1 MKLISNKKYLEIYY
15 IIISLFYFLSI
26 KNTWAFRKIYINE
39 NVVFEFKFFKFF
51 ITSLFVW
58 YTIRFFKKQS
68 LDSFSRNII
77 GLVLILDFIPSSI
90 FFSSSSDTIWQI
102 YFFHI
107 LLLYSLIFTLKIN
120 FKINLITF
128 KKNQVLYFLML
139 ITLIGTLPYLRYI
152 KHIDLNNLLLKDV
165 YVTRI
170 KFRDLFDTYS
180 GYTHSWFSRVII
192 PIIFV
197 LALKYKLKSIAIL
210 NTILLVFL
218 YLMGAVK
225 SVLLGSVLVIIFYF
239 INKDKILP
247 FLTKALIIMLIF
259 SIIMIPFVIHD
270 RNFFGVIVFRRM
282 MFIPQVLDY
291 CYYDFFNNN
300 YLYWSNSFLKG
311 FLSYPYDTTSP
322 RIIGEVYFN
331 KEDMAANNGL
341 ISDGFSNAGWIG
353 VLITLFIF
361 NSFMLIIKNCKIDSK
376 FFGVYFFILYGF
388 ITTAVSTVL
397 ITHGGLILLLISF
410 FMLREKKIIE

>member
-1 MKLISNKKYLEIYY
+1 MKTIGNKKYLELYY
-15 IIISLFYFLSI
+15 VVISLFYFLST
-26 KNTWAFRKIYINE
+26 KNTWVFRKLYQNKD
-39 NVVFEFKFFKFF
+39 VVFEFNFLKYIFVSIFVFF
-51 ITSLFVW
+51 
-58 YTIRFFKKQS
+58 TIRFFKNQL
-68 LDSFSRNII
+68 LDSFSRNIL
-77 GLVLILDFIPSSI
+77 GLLLILDFIPSSI
-90 FFSSSSDTIWQI
+90 FYSSTSDSFWQI
-102 YFFHI
+102 YLFHI
-107 LLLYSLIFTLKIN
+107 ILFYSLAITLKVK

-128 KKNQVLYFLML
+128 KKNQVLYFLIL

-165 YVTRI
+165 YITRI
-170 KFRDLFDTYS
+170 KFRELFDTYS

-247 FLTKALIIMLIF
+247 FLTKALIFMLIF

-353 VLITLFIF
+353 VIITLFLF
-361 NSFMLIIKNCKIDSK
+361 NGFMLIIKNCRIDSK
-376 FFGVYFFILYGF
+376 FFGIYFFILYGF
-388 ITTAVSTVL
+388 ITTAISTVL
-397 ITHGGLILLLISF
+397 ITHGGLLLLIISVF
-410 FMLREKKIIE
+410 LLREKKTN

>member
-139 ITLIGTLPYLRYI
+139 ITLIGTLPYL
-152 KHIDLNNLLLKDV
+152 
-165 YVTRI
+165 
-170 KFRDLFDTYS
+170 
-180 GYTHSWFSRVII
+180 
-192 PIIFV
+192 
-197 LALKYKLKSIAIL
+197 
-210 NTILLVFL
+210 
-218 YLMGAVK
+218 
-225 SVLLGSVLVIIFYF
+225 
-239 INKDKILP
+239 
-247 FLTKALIIMLIF
+247 
-259 SIIMIPFVIHD
+259 
-270 RNFFGVIVFRRM
+270 
-282 MFIPQVLDY
+282 
-291 CYYDFFNNN
+291 
-300 YLYWSNSFLKG
+300 
-311 FLSYPYDTTSP
+311 
-322 RIIGEVYFN
+322 
-331 KEDMAANNGL
+331 
-341 ISDGFSNAGWIG
+341 
-353 VLITLFIF
+353 
-361 NSFMLIIKNCKIDSK
+361 
-376 FFGVYFFILYGF
+376 
-388 ITTAVSTVL
+388 
-397 ITHGGLILLLISF
+397 
-410 FMLREKKIIE
+410 

>member
-1 MKLISNKKYLEIYY
+1 MKTIGNKKYLELYY
-15 IIISLFYFLSI
+15 VVISLFYFLST
-26 KNTWAFRKIYINE
+26 KNTWVYRKLYQNKD
-39 NVVFEFKFFKFF
+39 VVFEFNFLKYIFVSIFVFF
-51 ITSLFVW
+51 
-58 YTIRFFKKQS
+58 TIRFFKNQL
-68 LDSFSRNII
+68 LDSFSRNIL
-77 GLVLILDFIPSSI
+77 GLLLILDFIPSSI
-90 FFSSSSDTIWQI
+90 FYSSTSDSFWQI
-102 YFFHI
+102 YLFHI
-107 LLLYSLIFTLKIN
+107 ILFYSLAITLKVK

-128 KKNQVLYFLML
+128 KKNQVLYFLIL

-165 YVTRI
+165 YITRI
-170 KFRDLFDTYS
+170 KFRELFDTYS

-247 FLTKALIIMLIF
+247 FLTKALIFMLIF

-353 VLITLFIF
+353 VIITLFLF
-361 NSFMLIIKNCKIDSK
+361 NGFMLIIKNCRIDSK
-376 FFGVYFFILYGF
+376 FFGIYFFILYGF
-388 ITTAVSTVL
+388 ITTAISTVL
-397 ITHGGLILLLISF
+397 ITHGGLLLLIISF
-410 FMLREKKIIE
+410 FLLREKKTN

>member
-1 MKLISNKKYLEIYY
+1 MKTIGNKKYLELYY
-15 IIISLFYFLSI
+15 VVISLFYFLST
-26 KNTWAFRKIYINE
+26 KNTWVFRKLYQNKD
-39 NVVFEFKFFKFF
+39 VVFEFNFLKYIFVSIFVFF
-51 ITSLFVW
+51 
-58 YTIRFFKKQS
+58 TIRFFKNQL
-68 LDSFSRNII
+68 LDSFSRNIL
-77 GLVLILDFIPSSI
+77 GLLLILDFIPSSI
-90 FFSSSSDTIWQI
+90 FYSSTSDSFWQI
-102 YFFHI
+102 YLFHI
-107 LLLYSLIFTLKIN
+107 ILFYSLAITLKVK

-128 KKNQVLYFLML
+128 KKNQVLYFLIL

-165 YVTRI
+165 YITRI
-170 KFRDLFDTYS
+170 KFRELFDTYS

-247 FLTKALIIMLIF
+247 FLTKALIFMLIF

-353 VLITLFIF
+353 VIITLFLF
-361 NSFMLIIKNCKIDSK
+361 NGFMLIIKNCRIDSK
-376 FFGVYFFILYGF
+376 FFGIYFFILYGF
-388 ITTAVSTVL
+388 ITTAISTVL
-397 ITHGGLILLLISF
+397 ITHGGLLLLIISF
-410 FMLREKKIIE
+410 FLLREKKTN